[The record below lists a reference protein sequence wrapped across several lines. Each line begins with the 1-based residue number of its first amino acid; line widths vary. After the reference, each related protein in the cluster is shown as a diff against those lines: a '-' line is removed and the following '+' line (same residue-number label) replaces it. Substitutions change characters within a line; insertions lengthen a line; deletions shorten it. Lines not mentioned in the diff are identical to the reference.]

1 MGRLCSS
8 KGGACA
14 MAQWHNGQSKPEQ
27 EIGIDREY
35 FAVIKRFCTA
45 LIWINFAVKLN
56 VWTLTFRKVVRQQIS
71 GEVAVQTPAS
81 CAVDF
86 LI

>member
-27 EIGIDREY
+27 EIGIHREY

-56 VWTLTFRKVVRQQIS
+56 V
-71 GEVAVQTPAS
+71 
-81 CAVDF
+81 
-86 LI
+86 